1 MLFDLTANS
10 NSRKLM
16 VLNPEFP
23 KDLEIIVIKGNTT
36 SASFSVDIAEHGKP
50 AEYTYQWYVNDA
62 PVEGATKAT
71 YERTGLAESETLT
84 IYCDVTN
91 KKGTVR
97 SRAATLKVTQYY
109 TPVLD
114 TSYPK
119 DATVV
124 NESSVTC
131 QVHVSTAGNPASYT
145 YQWYKNGVAISGATS
160 SSYTYTPSLGA
171 NDTLYCKVTNSAG
184 TVTSRTATISVT
196 GLDLFSKGKYST
208 VSGVFKGTSALY
220 YSSEGQGSVPAPTV
234 TISNNLMVIVL
245 TAGHASTGAAISTN
259 KVDVTNF
266 KTLTVNIPSAVHDGN
281 GYRQLCVGLYNTASG
296 KFTSA
301 ATYKQIDFNPTQNNI
316 TIKLDITNI
325 TGQKYVAIGIYGANH
340 KVTVKVSDIK
350 LSV

>member
-23 KDLEIIVIKGNTT
+23 KDVEIIVIKGNTT

-97 SRAATLKVTQYY
+97 SRIATLNVTQYY
-109 TPVLD
+109 TPVLNG
-114 TSYPK
+114 SYPAN
-119 DATVV
+119 ATVTLG
-124 NESSVTC
+124 NSVTSK
-131 QVHVSTAGNPASYT
+131 VKISTAGNPASYT
-145 YQWYKNGVAISGATS
+145 YQWYKNGSAVSGATG
-160 SSYTYTPSLGA
+160 SSYTFTVSATG
-171 NDTLYCKVTNSAG
+171 TTTVYCKVTNSAG

-196 GLDLFSKGKYST
+196 GLDLFRKGEYST
-208 VSGVFKGTSALY
+208 VSGVFNGTSALY

-245 TAGHASTGAAISTN
+245 KAGSASTGAAISTN

-266 KTLTVNIPSAVHDGN
+266 KTLTVKIPSAVHEGN
-281 GYRQLCVGLYNTASG
+281 GYRQLYVGLYNTASG

-301 ATYKQIDFNPTQNNI
+301 AAYQQFDFNPTQNNI

-340 KVTVKVSDIK
+340 KVTVKVSDITM
-350 LSV
+350 SV